1 MISCKYRWNSYK
13 FSIGRHCVALVT
25 LFQWIFVTSTRCS
38 KYYLFQ
44 TLLNNGKTQICH
56 TIETS
61 QQNCIVQ
68 VRMYNSRT
76 ILFCNECYVEFG
88 SVHCL
93 TQCVGWMLMSWNIY
107 TNKNTRATQC
117 LPVIHRPYSTLFG
130 VREKKVMKIMSFDYY
145 LFIDILFLVFLMF
158 ETFFFYFFYYQLLYF
173 YYFKFYF
180 KFQLHLV
187 ATDFLKTVA
196 Q

>member
-1 MISCKYRWNSYK
+1 MELLDDPLDVLTSYGVVKSTTSHEQSDFSLSLTFFYMISCKYRWNSYK

-93 TQCVGWMLMSWNIY
+93 TQCVGWMLMS
-107 TNKNTRATQC
+107 
-117 LPVIHRPYSTLFG
+117 
-130 VREKKVMKIMSFDYY
+130 
-145 LFIDILFLVFLMF
+145 
-158 ETFFFYFFYYQLLYF
+158 
-173 YYFKFYF
+173 
-180 KFQLHLV
+180 
-187 ATDFLKTVA
+187 
-196 Q
+196 